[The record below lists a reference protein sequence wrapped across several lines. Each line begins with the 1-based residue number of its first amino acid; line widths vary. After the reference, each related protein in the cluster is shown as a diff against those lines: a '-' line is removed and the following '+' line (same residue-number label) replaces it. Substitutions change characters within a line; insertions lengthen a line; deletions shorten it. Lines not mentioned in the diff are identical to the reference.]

1 MTLTSLLGSSLWPC
15 LVAQHYL
22 AGLSLNEK
30 GRSFREAEVKRETC
44 WKRGLGEEDQDLDS
58 EVCNKLLRAYLK
70 IQEGSLVV
78 LYTEDKKGA
87 GITSKGQ

>member
-1 MTLTSLLGSSLWPC
+1 M
-15 LVAQHYL
+15 
-22 AGLSLNEK
+22 
-30 GRSFREAEVKRETC
+30 KRETC

-70 IQEGSLVV
+70 IQAGCLVWLTMEWLRVDPRQGSLVV